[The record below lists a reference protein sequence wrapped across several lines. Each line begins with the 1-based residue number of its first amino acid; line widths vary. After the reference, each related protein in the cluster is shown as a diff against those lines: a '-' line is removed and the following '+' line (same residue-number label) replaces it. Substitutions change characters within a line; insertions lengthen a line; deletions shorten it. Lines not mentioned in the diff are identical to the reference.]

1 MSHLRPLAAAVL
13 AITLSCAAFA
23 AHGGGRGGGG
33 GPGGGGAPHFG
44 GADMRASGGPDF
56 GAGAPHSGGGMRAG
70 GDPHFDA
77 GMGVGGAHL
86 GGGRHFAGGGG
97 RHFSGRP
104 AGPHFAGH
112 AFSHRGDRTGGD
124 RTRLSTIGGNRT
136 NGGNRNANLRAAAVQ
151 RLLNSHATV
160 SVSRDGD
167 ALRDPGARAR
177 IAAMIAGQH
186 DGSEHGRWRHRH
198 GGYGWVG
205 PLFWPFADYDVY
217 DYTIG
222 GHGDDPAF
230 WDYGYND
237 IYAGIF
243 APYGYNDLTGDLPP
257 GETTARTRHGLR
269 ATTHPATSQATA
281 HPAKSQA
288 NAHPATPQANA
299 HPATPQANAHPIT
312 PQANARP
319 TTPLANARP
328 ATPQADAHPIT
339 PQANAD
345 PAMPQANAHSTTP
358 QANARPTTPQAEAH
372 PATPR
377 APANPAT
384 PQAAAHPATD
394 QLTQMCGGDSRDVAG
409 LPIDQIQRAI
419 APNEAQNAAL
429 DDLGNA
435 SVKAAQD
442 IRAACPPQ
450 IPATAPARLGAM
462 QQRVESMIAAVGTVQ
477 PALDKFYGLLND
489 QQKARLNAIGP
500 NQRGKSAVRRADG
513 ALAQNCG
520 AARSGTTDWPT
531 AEIESRLHPTDAQ
544 RASLAALMDASAKA
558 SNMLKDAC
566 LPDDALTPPARLTAT
581 GKRLDVMLLAI
592 RTVLAAL
599 DDFYDQL
606 TEEQKDQFEAIGPG
620 RTAPSDA
627 KAEAGEQTAAPAR
640 QHHRRHRAGIG
651 GGII

>member
-1 MSHLRPLAAAVL
+1 MSHLRPLVAAVL
-13 AITLSCAAFA
+13 AITLSCAAYA
-23 AHGGGRGGGG
+23 EYARAGGGRGGGG
-33 GPGGGGAPHFG
+33 GGGGSGGGGAPHFG
-44 GADMRASGGPDF
+44 GADMRASGGDMRVGDGPDF

-77 GMGVGGAHL
+77 GMRVGGAHL
-86 GGGRHFAGGGG
+86 GGGRHFAGGGE

-104 AGPHFAGH
+104 AGPHLAGR
-112 AFSHRGDRTGGD
+112 AFSYRGDRTGGD

-136 NGGNRNANLRAAAVQ
+136 NGGNRNANPRAAAVQ

-160 SVSRDGD
+160 SVSQDRD
-167 ALRDPGARAR
+167 ALRDAGARAR
-177 IAAMIAGQH
+177 IAATIAGQH
-186 DGSEHGRWRHRH
+186 DGNEHGWGRHRH

-217 DYTIG
+217 DYTMG
-222 GHGDDPAF
+222 GYGDNPAF

-237 IYAGIF
+237 IYVGIF
-243 APYGYNDLTGDLPP
+243 APYGYNDLTGYLPP
-257 GETTARTRHGLR
+257 GETTARARRALR
-269 ATTHPATSQATA
+269 ATTRPATSQATA
-281 HPAKSQA
+281 HPATSQA
-288 NAHPATPQANA
+288 DAR
-299 HPATPQANAHPIT
+299 PIT
-312 PQANARP
+312 PQASARP
-319 TTPLANARP
+319 TTPQATARP
-328 ATPQADAHPIT
+328 TTPQADAHPIT
-339 PQANAD
+339 PQAD
-345 PAMPQANAHSTTP
+345 AHPITP
-358 QANARPTTPQAEAH
+358 QAPAH
-372 PATPR
+372 PA
-377 APANPAT
+377 AN
-384 PQAAAHPATD
+384 

-419 APNEAQNAAL
+419 APNEAESAAL

-442 IRAACPPQ
+442 IRAACPTQ
-450 IPATAPARLGAM
+450 VPATAPARLAAM
-462 QQRVESMIAAVGTVQ
+462 QQRVETMIAAVGTVQ
-477 PALDKFYGLLND
+477 PALDKFYRLLND
-489 QQKARLNAIGP
+489 QQKAQFDAVGP
-500 NQRGKSAVRRADG
+500 SQRGKSTVRKADG

-544 RASLAALMDASAKA
+544 RARLTALVDVSAKA

-566 LPDDALTPPARLTAT
+566 LPDDALTPPARLAAT

-592 RTVLAAL
+592 KTVLAAL